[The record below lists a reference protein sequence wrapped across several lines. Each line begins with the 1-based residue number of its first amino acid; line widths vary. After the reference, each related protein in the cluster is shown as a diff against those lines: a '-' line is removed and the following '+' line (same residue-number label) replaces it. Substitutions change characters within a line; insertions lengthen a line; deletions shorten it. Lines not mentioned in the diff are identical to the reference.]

1 MSPIYHYKF
10 LKGTHR
16 ISIEGLSRNGLTRAG
31 SEYRCLEMKNK
42 ISQLDRRSKPLTKPI
57 SFLGSII
64 RSHIM
69 D

>member
-10 LKGTHR
+10 LKEIR
-16 ISIEGLSRNGLTRAG
+16 KISIKDLLMNGLTRAG
-31 SEYRCLEMKNK
+31 SEYRCQEMKNK
-42 ISQLDRRSKPLTKPI
+42 ISQLDQKSKPLTKPI
-57 SFLGSII
+57 SFLGLII